1 MPSLAAVGGSTF
13 AGLIAAR
20 IQTEHQALAMR
31 WLQRL
36 TELLPVDA
44 PEVFPSGTLLDH
56 IPELIQSLGAGLITP
71 EPERVAA
78 NTQVMAKAR
87 ELGQLRYAQRAS
99 VHQLMRE
106 YEFLGDLLEAF
117 VRDEAGRMPIV
128 PTADEALDVARHL
141 AQGLRLLMQVTIDT
155 FVTEYTETISRQR
168 ERLEHFNRLA
178 SHELRQPLGTLHFA
192 VHRLKDERGWVD
204 EEARARVLAL
214 LDRNIARAIDLVGK
228 LRLVAGIDSAADSPS
243 IQKIELTALAREVAR
258 QLTDLAESHGVT
270 ISVDNDLPAVVVDVA
285 QLELVLVNLV
295 SNAIKYSDPA
305 KPARFVDIGAD
316 GMANPSGAPSPGA
329 DSISLIVRDNG
340 VGIPAEAS
348 EHVFDRFFRGHS
360 DRDAELGVDGLGLG
374 LSIVRDCVHALG
386 GAVRVESREGEG
398 TTFIVTFPVSAQSPA

>member
-1 MPSLAAVGGSTF
+1 MPSLAAVGGGTF

-56 IPELIQSLGAGLITP
+56 IPELIQSLGTGLITP
-71 EPERVAA
+71 EQDRVAA
-78 NTQVMAKAR
+78 NTHVMAKAR

-106 YEFLGDLLEAF
+106 YEFLADLLEAF
-117 VRDEAGRMPIV
+117 VRDEAGRLPIA
-128 PTADEALDVARHL
+128 PTASEALDVARHL
-141 AQGLRLLMQVTIDT
+141 AQGLRLLMQVTIDS
-155 FVTEYTETISRQR
+155 FVTEHTETISRQK

-192 VHRLKDERGWVD
+192 VHRLKDARGWAD
-204 EEARARVLAL
+204 EEARGRVIAL
-214 LDRNIARAIDLVGK
+214 LERNVARAVDLVGK
-228 LRLVAGIDSAADSPS
+228 LRLVAGFDSVADSPS

-258 QLTDLAESHGVT
+258 QLNDLAESHGVT
-270 ISVDNDLPAVVVDVA
+270 ISVAADLPAVVVDVA

-295 SNAIKYSDPA
+295 SNAIKYSDPT
-305 KPARFVDIGAD
+305 KPARFVEIHAD
-316 GMANPSGAPSPGA
+316 EMANPVGPSSVAA
-329 DSISLIVRDNG
+329 DSVSLVVRDNG
-340 VGIPAEAS
+340 VGIPAEAC

-360 DRDAELGVDGLGLG
+360 ERDVELGVDGLGLG
-374 LSIVRDCVHALG
+374 LSIVRDCVQALG
-386 GAVRVESREGEG
+386 GTVRVESREGEG
-398 TTFIVTFPVSAQSPA
+398 TAFTVTFPVSTQPA